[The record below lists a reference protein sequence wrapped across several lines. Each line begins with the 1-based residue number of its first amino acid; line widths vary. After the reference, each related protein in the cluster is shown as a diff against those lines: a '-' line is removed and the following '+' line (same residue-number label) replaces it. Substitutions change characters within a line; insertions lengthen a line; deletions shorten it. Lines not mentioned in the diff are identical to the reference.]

1 MEIHAKSNSETAF
14 ASIAKDKHKIL
25 IHSHGHSF
33 FSDESE
39 ESGGHSLGMN
49 PLSLL
54 LSSLAACTVATIKR
68 YADNRSW
75 HLDGA
80 EVKITFKKVIQN
92 ESVSIS
98 KEITLHG
105 KLSHEQKI
113 KLQEIGSH
121 SAVHQ
126 ILTNNVF
133 IDTELSE

>member
-14 ASIAKDKHKIL
+14 ASIAKDKYKIL
-25 IHSHGHSF
+25 IHSQGHSF
-33 FSDESE
+33 FSDETE

-49 PLSLL
+49 PFSLL

-80 EVKITFKKVIQN
+80 EVKIAFKKVIQN
-92 ESVSIS
+92 DSVNIS

-121 SAVHQ
+121 CTVHQ
-126 ILTNNVF
+126 ILTNDIF
-133 IDTELSE
+133 IDSALSE